1 MEDIAPGLLLR
12 IRSSFQKRMEESKEI
27 QTLYQKIQ
35 SGGATYADAEDYAY
49 QIGQALSQAFGENLG
64 SAVLPDGRM
73 YYNIADRI
81 LRPLL
86 EEDYSIVAKAAQMV
100 QQALNQ
106 QAGIGITAQTAAVNL
121 DRIQGIVDKVSN
133 AEVFDDVAWVL
144 DEPVKN
150 FSMNVVDETIRKNV
164 NFQGRSGLRPK
175 VIRKSERK
183 CCSWCSNL
191 AGEYEYPDVPED
203 VYRRHENCRC
213 TVEYDPGSGRR
224 QNVHTKKWT
233 TDGQR
238 DMIEERKQ
246 IGLAN
251 TDIFRPKNFHSTIG
265 AYVNLNPSEL
275 LEGAKA
281 GKRHSHAGVYRDA
294 VTKSKKQLQKSII
307 SRTAQVERH
316 ADKIRNPENY
326 VPDWREKSI
335 GYREGLIRKWEKDMR
350 RNAEQAEIELA
361 VFEEM
366 YGL

>member
-27 QTLYQKIQ
+27 QALYQKIQ

-49 QIGQALSQAFGENLG
+49 HIGQVLSQAFGESLG

-86 EEDYSIVAKAAQMV
+86 EEDHSIVAKAAQMV
-100 QQALNQ
+100 QQTLNQ
-106 QAGIGITAQTAAVNL
+106 QAGIGITVQTAEVNL

-164 NFQGRSGLRPK
+164 NFQGKSGLRPK
-175 VIRKSERK
+175 VTRKAERK

-191 AGEYEYPDVPED
+191 AGEYEYPDGPYD

-213 TVEYDPGSGRR
+213 TVEYDPGDGRR

-233 TDGQR
+233 QPGER
-238 DMIEERKQ
+238 DMIEERKR
-246 IGLAN
+246 IGLEN
-251 TDIFRPKNFHSTIG
+251 SDIFRPKSYHETIG
-265 AYVNLNPSEL
+265 SYVKVDRAAVLDA
-275 LEGAKA
+275 AKK
-281 GKRHSHAGVYRDA
+281 GQIHGHGGVYYDA
-294 VTKSKKQLQKSII
+294 VRKNKKQLQKSIV
-307 SRTAQVERH
+307 SHTSQVERH
-316 ADKIRNPENY
+316 MDKIQNPEAY
-326 VPDWREKSI
+326 VPDWNERSEA
-335 GYREGLIRKWEKDMR
+335 YRQGLIRKWQKDMR
-350 RNAEQAEIELA
+350 RNAEQAEIELS